1 MKNFFLCALASLALL
16 TPAATAVQLSDLSPT
31 LTRNEADDNLTK
43 DYAYRVL
50 SDLSVRRIWNLDS
63 NRKLTIDFEGKT
75 GNLICIVV
83 DYRTPVTLDEATQDA
98 ADIGKFE
105 EAAWRKFDEKKAAKY
120 FMGRSR
126 AMKFDCGYMFQELS
140 GANKCMRLTFYPKAP
155 AEDRR
160 QISEGS
166 TISGA
171 SAMGSTMSG
180 SAVKKLLE
188 DEETRLYTPN
198 KTDEV
203 KKAKKTKPKPVVV
216 VEPQDEPEEEPD
228 IEADSTDDIAAVE
241 PEADEEPSQT
251 GKVVQGPVK
260 VKPIKKVK
268 QKGDRSSDANNF
280 LAKLGLDG
288 LETIHWILIG
298 VGLVVLITIISAI
311 GRGNERRRIEQRAA
325 RLRSNPASV
334 KASLRQKSTGDKSR
348 LRLK

>member
-1 MKNFFLCALASLALL
+1 MKKFFLCALASLALL

-31 LTRNEADDNLTK
+31 LTRNEADDSLTK

-50 SDLSVRRIWNLDS
+50 ADLSVRRIWNLDD

-75 GNLICIVV
+75 GNLICIIV

-120 FMGRSR
+120 YMGRSR

-140 GANKCMRLTFYPKAP
+140 GANKCIRLSFYPKAP
-155 AEDRR
+155 AENRR
-160 QISEGS
+160 HISEGS
-166 TISGA
+166 TMSGA

-180 SAVKKLLE
+180 SAVKKLME

-198 KTDEV
+198 KTDEA
-203 KKAKKTKPKPVVV
+203 KKAQKAKKKPKPVVI
-216 VEPQDEPEEEPD
+216 ETQDEPAEDVED
-228 IEADSTDDIAAVE
+228 TLDSDDAIAAVE

-268 QKGDRSSDANNF
+268 KKGDRGSDASNF

-298 VGLVVLITIISAI
+298 VGLVVLITIISAV
-311 GRGNERRRIEQRAA
+311 GRSNERRKIEQRAA
-325 RLRSNPASV
+325 RLRNNPASV
-334 KASLRQKSTGDKSR
+334 KASLRQKSKSDKSK
-348 LRLK
+348 LRL

>member
-16 TPAATAVQLSDLSPT
+16 PPAAMAVQLSDLSPT

-50 SDLSVRRIWNLDS
+50 SDLSVRRIWNLDD

-140 GANKCMRLTFYPKAP
+140 GANKCMRLTFYPKTP

-325 RLRSNPASV
+325 RLRSNPTSV

>member
-1 MKNFFLCALASLALL
+1 
-16 TPAATAVQLSDLSPT
+16 
-31 LTRNEADDNLTK
+31 
-43 DYAYRVL
+43 
-50 SDLSVRRIWNLDS
+50 
-63 NRKLTIDFEGKT
+63 
-75 GNLICIVV
+75 
-83 DYRTPVTLDEATQDA
+83 
-98 ADIGKFE
+98 
-105 EAAWRKFDEKKAAKY
+105 
-120 FMGRSR
+120 
-126 AMKFDCGYMFQELS
+126 
-140 GANKCMRLTFYPKAP
+140 
-155 AEDRR
+155 
-160 QISEGS
+160 
-166 TISGA
+166 
-171 SAMGSTMSG
+171 MGSTMSG